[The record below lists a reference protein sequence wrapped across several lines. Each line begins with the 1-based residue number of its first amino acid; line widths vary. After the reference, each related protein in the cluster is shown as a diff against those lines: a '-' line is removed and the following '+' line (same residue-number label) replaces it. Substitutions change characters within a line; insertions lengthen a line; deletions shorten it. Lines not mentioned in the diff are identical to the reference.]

1 MLLLFVREPCPAT
14 TPHARQPKIDM
25 RRRLPQDE
33 ETPSIR
39 ANSDFFMDPSIFEW
53 SSRLGLD
60 ASNGGLFVSR
70 GEGVHPSRIIPSYE
84 LIYVKHGTLHL
95 HELGVPYEV
104 SAGETLLLWP
114 GRQHGGT
121 APFAP
126 DLQFY
131 WVHFTA
137 ADAERRLPS
146 GAQREPG
153 ATPESML
160 RVPQHARIERPD
172 HLTGLFQRLLND
184 QEIYGVQ
191 PFPDGLTILLML
203 WEITRSHD
211 AHAGA
216 GGAPQRLAASADRL
230 IRTHFHEAICAS
242 SIADQL
248 GCNADYLGR
257 IFRSVYGRTLT
268 DALHERRILYA
279 ATLLADGHLTIDQVA
294 RQSGFEDSGYFRRI
308 FKRSKGMTPN
318 AFRRLHLRL
327 HVNTA

>member
-1 MLLLFVREPCPAT
+1 
-14 TPHARQPKIDM
+14 
-25 RRRLPQDE
+25 
-33 ETPSIR
+33 
-39 ANSDFFMDPSIFEW
+39 MDPSTFEW
-53 SSRLGLD
+53 SSRLGLE

-70 GEGVHPSRIIPSYE
+70 GAGGHPSRIIPSYE

-95 HELGVPYEV
+95 HERGVPFEV

-126 DLQFY
+126 GLQFY
-131 WVHFTA
+131 WVHFTTTEP
-137 ADAERRLPS
+137 ERRFGS
-146 GAQREPG
+146 VTQRQQEAPLEPV
-153 ATPESML
+153 L
-160 RVPQHARIERPD
+160 RVSQHARIERPD

-184 QEIYGVQ
+184 QEIYGIQ
-191 PFPDGLTILLML
+191 PCPDALTILLML

-211 AHAGA
+211 ANAGA
-216 GGAPQRLAASADRL
+216 DGAPQRLAASADRL
-230 IRTHFHEAICAS
+230 IRTHFHQAVSAS
-242 SIADQL
+242 SIAHQL

-257 IFRSVYGRTLT
+257 IFRSVYGKTLT
-268 DALHERRILYA
+268 DAVHERRILYA
-279 ATLLADGHLTIDQVA
+279 ATLMADGHLTIDQVA